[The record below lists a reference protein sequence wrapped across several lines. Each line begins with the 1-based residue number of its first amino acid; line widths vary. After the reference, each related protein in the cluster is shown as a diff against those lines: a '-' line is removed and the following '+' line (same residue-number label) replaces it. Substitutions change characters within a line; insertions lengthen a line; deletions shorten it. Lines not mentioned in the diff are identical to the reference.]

1 MPIGV
6 PDHHKT
12 LETLHEGCERP
23 HAYFIPYADR
33 DTADRGNRGASPF
46 VKTLCGTW
54 DFRYY
59 ESVGDVE
66 DFLAPAFD
74 RAAMETIPVPRSWQ
88 TMLDRGY
95 DVPQYTNVR
104 YPYPVDPPKVPE
116 RNPAGLYMRDFRVD
130 AAMLDGKRVYMTFEG
145 VDACFYLF
153 VNGTYCAYSQVSHC
167 TSEVDVTKHLHAGNN
182 TVAVLVLKWCDGSY
196 LEDQDMWRMSG
207 IFREVLLVARDEIH
221 VRDLFVKTAL
231 TDDFSSAAVTCEV
244 ETNGASDVNYTLL
257 SPGGDVLSGGVKHVS
272 GRETLEIATL
282 ADPVLWNDEN
292 PALYTLYIE
301 AGQEVIR
308 IPVGV
313 RRVEV

>member
-88 TMLDRGY
+88 TMR
-95 DVPQYTNVR
+95 
-104 YPYPVDPPKVPE
+104 
-116 RNPAGLYMRDFRVD
+116 
-130 AAMLDGKRVYMTFEG
+130 
-145 VDACFYLF
+145 
-153 VNGTYCAYSQVSHC
+153 
-167 TSEVDVTKHLHAGNN
+167 
-182 TVAVLVLKWCDGSY
+182 
-196 LEDQDMWRMSG
+196 
-207 IFREVLLVARDEIH
+207 
-221 VRDLFVKTAL
+221 
-231 TDDFSSAAVTCEV
+231 
-244 ETNGASDVNYTLL
+244 
-257 SPGGDVLSGGVKHVS
+257 
-272 GRETLEIATL
+272 
-282 ADPVLWNDEN
+282 
-292 PALYTLYIE
+292 
-301 AGQEVIR
+301 
-308 IPVGV
+308 
-313 RRVEV
+313 